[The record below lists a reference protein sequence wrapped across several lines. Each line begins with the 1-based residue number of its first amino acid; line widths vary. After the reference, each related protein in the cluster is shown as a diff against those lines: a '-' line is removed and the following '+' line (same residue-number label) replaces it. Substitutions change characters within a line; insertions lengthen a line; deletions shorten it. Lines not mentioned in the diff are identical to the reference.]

1 MLGISVKRNFACK
14 ASRISVGPSHKNSAI
29 VMILE
34 VVAWLWATIHSL
46 FRSKSFTNL
55 FVHFRPVSGE
65 KKYFPTHLILIF
77 NWISE
82 ILSFLSDQV
91 GTKRIGSQSM
101 LILSLVDSNKW
112 FSRAG
117 PGSSQSFDLIAKNG
131 SQACLHVKS
140 RKRVL
145 SWSDFNLGQ
154 NQLSTKSRLPQ
165 CQSKLIKYL

>member
-1 MLGISVKRNFACK
+1 M
-14 ASRISVGPSHKNSAI
+14 GPFHKNSAI
-29 VMILE
+29 LE
-34 VVAWLWATIHSL
+34 VVALLWAPIHSL

-82 ILSFLSDQV
+82 IFSFLSDQV

-101 LILSLVDSNKW
+101 LILSLVDSNKS
-112 FSRAG
+112 FSRSG

-131 SQACLHVKS
+131 SQARLHVKS

-145 SWSDFNLGQ
+145 SRSDLQTSIWDRTSSPQSLDYRNV
-154 NQLSTKSRLPQ
+154 NQSW
-165 CQSKLIKYL
+165 